1 MGFSALKRA
10 ETDASTN
17 SFTSSVEYEK
27 GTLTHREYAPENEA
41 IKEEDEDNVGEA
53 EYKKSQEGAEIV
65 RTFPTR
71 NPISAP
77 RKLTLFRLF
86 LHRPPRRTRL
96 SFVVSI
102 GVFSLSS

>member
-27 GTLTHREYAPENEA
+27 GTLTHREYAPENDA

-53 EYKKSQEGAEIV
+53 EYKKSQEQAEIV
-65 RTFPTR
+65 SILP
-71 NPISAP
+71 S
-77 RKLTLFRLF
+77 RKLILRHDTDFSRFFARRL
-86 LHRPPRRTRL
+86 PRRTRL
-96 SFVVSI
+96 SSAVSI
-102 GVFSLSS
+102 GAFSLSS